1 MLGAAFTSVHTATA
15 LATSCLYSHL
25 ILSVAISTLCGVS
38 AAGYLFAGINFGHNQ
53 EAFPQLQ
60 YGLLDTSIRLSIPK
74 FALT

>member
-15 LATSCLYSHL
+15 LATSLFYSHPT
-25 ILSVAISTLCGVS
+25 LSAAVSTLRGVS
-38 AAGYLFAGINFGHNQ
+38 AAGYLFAGINFEHNQ

-60 YGLLDTSIRLSIPK
+60 YGLLDTSIQPSIPK